1 MSLSFIKEYHEG
13 NSNLEITPTDPKE
26 AIYIYKCVKST
37 IRVHGKLN
45 SIVIGQFY
53 MYYTFYLY
61 IIHLYTYNRACAYKL
76 DWCVCSIDPFSL
88 SLKPLNIFIKILQLL
103 QKILSQKIAQEVKFE
118 LT

>member
-13 NSNLEITPTDPKE
+13 NNNLEITPTDPKE

-61 IIHLYTYNRACAYKL
+61 IQYTRTHTTEHVHISLTGMCAQ
-76 DWCVCSIDPFSL
+76 STHSA
-88 SLKPLNIFIKILQLL
+88 SH
-103 QKILSQKIAQEVKFE
+103 
-118 LT
+118 